1 MGGVYAILRFSLQ
14 GVYYYSFLNI
24 IDIFFTVNRESV
36 KSREEIFLIG
46 PTIA

>member
-24 IDIFFTVNRESV
+24 IDIFFTVNRER